1 MISGENPDGPVR
13 ASSMGMH
20 GIEKRIVYII
30 RSDVDP
36 SRHYV
41 GITNDLPARLQW
53 QRQAFAVQ
61 LMSHLATANHA
72 LVSMS

>member
-1 MISGENPDGPVR
+1 MHIQLAQREFIVAVS
-13 ASSMGMH
+13 AYSSERICHFLRDFCWPNACVTTDMH

-41 GITNDLPARLQW
+41 GITK
-53 QRQAFAVQ
+53 
-61 LMSHLATANHA
+61 
-72 LVSMS
+72 